1 VSQRVAGRERESD
14 TMPNETQLKRLISDA
29 IFEAH
34 LTHGRPGAG
43 GRLHISR
50 EDSMAIA
57 SAVFDALN
65 RAGVLVSDDSR
76 EAPHRPR

>member
-1 VSQRVAGRERESD
+1 
-14 TMPNETQLKRLISDA
+14 MPNETHLKRLISDA

-34 LTHGRPGAG
+34 ITHGRPGAG

-50 EDSMAIA
+50 EDSVAIA

-65 RAGVLVSDDSR
+65 RAGVLLSDDSR
-76 EAPHRPR
+76 QNAYRPT

>member
-1 VSQRVAGRERESD
+1 
-14 TMPNETQLKRLISDA
+14 
-29 IFEAH
+29 
-34 LTHGRPGAG
+34 
-43 GRLHISR
+43 
-50 EDSMAIA
+50 MAIA